1 MSGISRALVLA
12 GVVAAFL
19 TASLTPCPS
28 ARVVRVLDSDPVMSA
43 PCPCHCGDHAA
54 TSPASHLDPVL
65 ASAVEP
71 LASPPQHRAHR
82 ARVWRLASAPRSL
95 PDPVPIA
102 S

>member
-65 ASAVEP
+65 ASAAEP
-71 LASPPQHRAHR
+71 LAESPHDRPPTT
-82 ARVWRLASAPRSL
+82 RVGRLPSAPRSL